1 MSDLSVK
8 EDAAVDPN
16 TLVMFI
22 NQIEWLKISEEGFWV
37 RGEKVAQGQDEA
49 RIVYQAFQDFLMWAN
64 LTREY

>member
-22 NQIEWLKISEEGFWV
+22 DQIEWLKITEEGFWV
-37 RGEKVAQGQDEA
+37 RGEKVAQGKDEA
-49 RIVYQAFQDFLMWAN
+49 RIVYQAFQDFLMWSN